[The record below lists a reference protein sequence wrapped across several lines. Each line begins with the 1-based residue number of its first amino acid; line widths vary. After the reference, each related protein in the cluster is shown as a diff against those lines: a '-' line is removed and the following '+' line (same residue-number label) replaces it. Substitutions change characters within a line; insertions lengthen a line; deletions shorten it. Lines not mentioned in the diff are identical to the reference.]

1 MVKKPRHIFLLTGL
15 FLFLLGFSLTGL
27 SQDSSKPVPIQF
39 EHSSFDFGTIGEL
52 GGTVYHSFVFQNTSN
67 DTVWILSASGTCHC
81 TTGEFPQEGIPP
93 KKSGIVKVA
102 YDPKGRP
109 WEFESA
115 VEVKLKGFKEFKE
128 LKLIGKTIGGAETIR
143 FEPAEYTQK
152 FQYNEKSIEAEEA
165 AFKAFVEKMVPLIE
179 KHKLIRI
186 QIESSASHVPTKTF
200 ANNNELTAQRAKD
213 ARSKMLDILA
223 GFHADLSR
231 VVFQNDITLVQG
243 PAYSKDYKSQ
253 MAKYVPYQYVKIRV
267 F

>member
-1 MVKKPRHIFLLTGL
+1 MNRKPRYFKSLTGL
-15 FLFLLGFSLTGL
+15 FLFLLGFPFAGS
-27 SQDSSKPVPIQF
+27 SQNSTKPVPLQF
-39 EHSSFDFGTIGEL
+39 QESAFDFGTIGEL

-67 DTVWILSASGTCHC
+67 DTIWILSAAGTCHC

-93 KKSGIVKVA
+93 KKTGIIKVA

-115 VEVKLKGFKEFKE
+115 VEVKVKGYKDHKDLKV
-128 LKLIGKTIGGAETIR
+128 IGKTIGGAETIR

-179 KHKLIRI
+179 KHKMIRI
-186 QIESSASHVPTKTF
+186 QIESSASHVPTKTY

-253 MAKYVPYQYVKIRV
+253 MAKYIPFQYVKIRV